1 MKKFVSL
8 IACGILALGLGC
20 SKQRAEEKSSDQN
33 QVQPATNPTARD
45 QSVTTNS
52 QSAAL
57 NPDDRTFLEKAA
69 VGGKAEVELGQLA
82 LERAQNDQ
90 VKQFAQRM
98 VTDHSQANS
107 DLVSMGDKMSIT
119 LPTELDKENQ
129 DTKNRLS
136 KLNGAKFD
144 KEYMKAMVDDHQ
156 KDVND
161 FQKES
166 SSAINSDVKAFASK
180 TLPTLQQHLDLAKS
194 IHDSLK

>member
-1 MKKFVSL
+1 MNKFVSFV
-8 IACGILALGLGC
+8 ACGVLAFALGC
-20 SKQRAEEKSSDQN
+20 SKERAQESPGGQQPSS
-33 QVQPATNPTARD
+33 NPTATD
-45 QSVTTNS
+45 QSVTTNA

-57 NPDDRTFLEKAA
+57 NPDDRTFVEKAA

-82 LERAQNDQ
+82 LQKAQNDQ

-107 DLVSMGDKMSIT
+107 ELVSMGDKMSLT
-119 LPTELDKENQ
+119 LPTELDKEHQ
-129 DTKNRLS
+129 DIKDKLS
-136 KLNGAKFD
+136 KLSGAKFD

-156 KDVND
+156 KDVNE
-161 FQKES
+161 FQKAS
-166 SSAINSDVKAFASK
+166 SNAINSDVKAFAAK

>member
-1 MKKFVSL
+1 MKKFVSFV
-8 IACGILALGLGC
+8 ACGVLALGLGC
-20 SKQRAEEKSSDQN
+20 SKNRAEEKPGDQN

-82 LERAQNDQ
+82 LEKAQNDQ

-107 DLVSMGDKMSIT
+107 ELVSMGDKMSIT

-129 DTKNRLS
+129 DTKNKLS

-194 IHDSLK
+194 INDSLK

>member
-8 IACGILALGLGC
+8 IACGMLALGLGC

-33 QVQPATNPTARD
+33 QIQPATNPTARD

-52 QSAAL
+52 QSASL
-57 NPDDRTFLEKAA
+57 DPGDRTFLEKAA

-82 LERAQNDQ
+82 LEKAQNDQ

-119 LPTELDKENQ
+119 LPTELDKEHQ
-129 DTKNRLS
+129 DIKNKLS

-161 FQKES
+161 FQKQS
-166 SSAINSDVKAFASK
+166 GSAINSDVKAFASK

-194 IHDSLK
+194 INDSLK

>member
-1 MKKFVSL
+1 MNKFVSFM
-8 IACGILALGLGC
+8 ACGVLAFALGC
-20 SKQRAEEKSSDQN
+20 SKERAQESPAGQQPSSN
-33 QVQPATNPTARD
+33 PSATD
-45 QSVTTNS
+45 QSVTTNA

-57 NPDDRTFLEKAA
+57 NPDDRAFIEKAA

-82 LERAQNDQ
+82 LQKAQNDQ

-107 DLVSMGDKMSIT
+107 ELVSMGDKMSLT
-119 LPTELDKENQ
+119 LPTELDKEHQ
-129 DTKNRLS
+129 DIKDKLS

-144 KEYMKAMVDDHQ
+144 KEYMNAMVDDHQ
-156 KDVND
+156 KDVNE

-166 SSAINSDVKAFASK
+166 SNAINSDVKAFASK

-194 IHDSLK
+194 INDNLK

>member
-1 MKKFVSL
+1 MKKFVSF
-8 IACGILALGLGC
+8 IACGVLALGMGC
-20 SKQRAEEKSSDQN
+20 SKNRAEENPGGQQPSSNPSATDQ
-33 QVQPATNPTARD
+33 A
-45 QSVTTNS
+45 VTTNS

-57 NPDDRTFLEKAA
+57 NPDDRSFLEKAA

-82 LERAQNDQ
+82 LQKAQNEQ

-107 DLVSMGDKMSIT
+107 ELVSMGDKMSLT
-119 LPTELDKENQ
+119 LPTELDKEHQ
-129 DTKNRLS
+129 DTKNKLS

-166 SSAINSDVKAFASK
+166 NNAINSDVKAFASK

-194 IHDSLK
+194 INDSLK

>member
-119 LPTELDKENQ
+119 LPTEHDKENQ